1 MDVWWNLKKAKT
13 LYSIEKFSKDFKKE
27 NYINGFILYRKY
39 TRKDS
44 FRILNWDVNPL
55 AQNVGGYMFHSDN
68 KNCPIFVNYHKE
80 EDISETTKYED
91 KFTDASTLEYMSKS
105 NRKLSSPDV
114 IKFSEAKEKET
125 RIPLFVKKKNIE
137 GDDFY
142 YMGDLVSDPKK
153 FIQTTIKDKKN
164 ENKVNVVKMIFYLKR
179 HVERDMYEYI
189 TKDNI

>member
-1 MDVWWNLKKAKT
+1 
-13 LYSIEKFSKDFKKE
+13 
-27 NYINGFILYRKY
+27 
-39 TRKDS
+39 
-44 FRILNWDVNPL
+44 
-55 AQNVGGYMFHSDN
+55 MFHSDN

-153 FIQTTIKDKKN
+153 FIQTTIKDKKKRKQSQCCKN
-164 ENKVNVVKMIFYLKR
+164 DFLFEKTCRKR
-179 HVERDMYEYI
+179 HV
-189 TKDNI
+189 

>member
-1 MDVWWNLKKAKT
+1 
-13 LYSIEKFSKDFKKE
+13 
-27 NYINGFILYRKY
+27 
-39 TRKDS
+39 
-44 FRILNWDVNPL
+44 
-55 AQNVGGYMFHSDN
+55 MFHSDN
-68 KNCPIFVNYHKE
+68 KNCPIFVNFHKK

-153 FIQTTIKDKKN
+153 FIQTTIKDKK
-164 ENKVNVVKMIFYLKR
+164 
-179 HVERDMYEYI
+179 
-189 TKDNI
+189 TKTKSML